1 MKSIHYRPLD
11 RLLGWGGE
19 GGIGGKGKGVSIP
32 AEGVVYRNEYDIE
45 VQLSRWGA
53 AGSMIDR
60 WQHVLI
66 DRRH

>member
-11 RLLGWGGE
+11 RLLGWGGGE
-19 GGIGGKGKGVSIP
+19 GGERGKGVSIP